1 MLRSIR
7 PKRAVSLA
15 LARTIA
21 SCAAVRIVQRGLV
34 KWAPGIGSTGT
45 AVIGPASSFTQ

>member
-7 PKRAVSLA
+7 PTHAVLLA

-21 SCAAVRIVQRGLV
+21 SSAVVRI
-34 KWAPGIGSTGT
+34 AEIE
-45 AVIGPASSFTQ
+45 

>member
-21 SCAAVRIVQRGLV
+21 SSTAVEIAQCKSSEVR
-34 KWAPGIGSTGT
+34 PGIGSTRGRRY
-45 AVIGPASSFTQ
+45 GPTTSSA